1 MNDRKSTARPPS
13 QPSAYDLRNLPADGG
28 ENYNRLVFEKSP
40 YLLQHAA
47 NPVDW
52 YPWGEEAFSRA
63 REEDRPIF
71 LSIGYSTCHWCHVMA
86 HESFADAEVA
96 TLLNR
101 HFIAVKVDREER
113 PDIDAT
119 FMAACQLMTGS
130 GGWPLTIVLT
140 PERQPFFA
148 GTYFPPRSRQGALGL
163 MPLLE
168 KIVELWQGQRSRVE
182 ETGRQL
188 AATLQQRN
196 SRSSAAG
203 NLSEQPLRQ
212 ALEQYRRNFDP
223 AYGGFGGAPK
233 FPAPHNL
240 SLLLRLGRRLKAP
253 EATAMAL
260 RTLEALRLGG
270 IYDQVGFG
278 LHRYAVDAKW
288 LVPHFEK
295 MLYDQALLIL
305 AAVEAWQVSGD
316 PYFAQLAEETAH
328 YLLRDLRHEEGGFF
342 CGEDADS
349 EGAEGTFY
357 LWSPEQVADALD
369 PALAHLFCRCFDITA
384 AGNFEGRSIPHLGQD
399 LAALAAELN
408 LDSTVLAERLRAARE
423 GLLARRSRRPRPHRD
438 EKVLTAWNGLAIA
451 ALARAG
457 AALGREELVA
467 AAAGAAAFVGEKLR
481 SRQGRLLRRWC
492 DGEAA
497 IPGFLDDYAFFC
509 WGLLELHQARLESAY
524 LELALE
530 LTEEMEGLFG
540 DGQGG
545 LYDSG
550 SDAEEVLGRG
560 RSLQDGAI
568 PSGTSVA
575 IGNLLRLGRLTGD
588 AALEERGRQL
598 LARALAEIERY
609 PSVYA
614 QALCALDFALG
625 PEEELTLLP
634 DADGQGMEPLLAAV
648 RNGFFPG
655 LLLKMAPAA
664 EVAAGAPA
672 GAQLCRDRTCLPPV
686 QDAAAL
692 LGLLQPKESRP

>member
-1 MNDRKSTARPPS
+1 
-13 QPSAYDLRNLPADGG
+13 
-28 ENYNRLVFEKSP
+28 
-40 YLLQHAA
+40 
-47 NPVDW
+47 
-52 YPWGEEAFSRA
+52 
-63 REEDRPIF
+63 
-71 LSIGYSTCHWCHVMA
+71 MA

-101 HFIAVKVDREER
+101 HFVAVKVDREER

-148 GTYFPPRSRQGALGL
+148 GTYFPPRSRQGAIGL
-163 MPLLE
+163 IPLLE
-168 KIVELWQGQRSRVE
+168 KIVELWQGQRSRLE

-203 NLSEQPLRQ
+203 NLSEKPLRQ

-223 AYGGFGGAPK
+223 AHGGFGGAPK

-240 SLLLRLGRRLKAP
+240 SLLLRLGRRLAAP

-260 RTLEALRLGG
+260 RTLQALRLGG

-278 LHRYAVDAKW
+278 LHRYSVDDHW

-305 AAVEAWQVSGD
+305 AAVEAWQVSRD
-316 PYFAQLAEETAH
+316 PFFAQLAEETAH
-328 YLLRDLRHEEGGFF
+328 YLLRDLRHGEGGFF

-357 LWSPEQVADALD
+357 LWRPEQVAAALD
-369 PALAHLFCRCFDITA
+369 PDAARLFCRCFDITA
-384 AGNFEGRSIPHLGQD
+384 AGNFEGRSIPHLAQD
-399 LAALAAELN
+399 LNALAAELN
-408 LDSTVLAERLRAARE
+408 LDGADLAERLRAARE
-423 GLLARRSRRPRPHRD
+423 GLLALRSRRPRPHRD
-438 EKVLTAWNGLAIA
+438 EKILTAWNGLAIV

-467 AAAGAAAFVGEKLR
+467 AAADAAAFVGDKLR

-509 WGLLELHQARLESAY
+509 WGLLELHQARLESAC

-530 LTEEMEGLFG
+530 LTAEMEGLFG

-575 IGNLLRLGRLTGD
+575 IGNLLRLGRLSGD

-598 LARALAEIERY
+598 LARSLAEIERY

-625 PEEELTLLP
+625 PEEELTLWA
-634 DADGQGMEPLLAAV
+634 DAEGGGLSELLSRVHQEFRPGLVLKQGTGEELAAGESP
-648 RNGFFPG
+648 R
-655 LLLKMAPAA
+655 
-664 EVAAGAPA
+664 
-672 GAQLCRDRTCLPPV
+672 AQLCRERTCLPPV
-686 QDAAAL
+686 HGADAL
-692 LGLLQPKESRP
+692 LALLSGKNSRP